1 GRATRLTNDTADVQT
16 NPSWSPDGGRVLY
29 LPRGGVFSAPSLGGT
44 AQQKGPPTAGRPVE
58 SAAWSPDGSTIAY
71 SAGDSLFTYTATSG
85 ARPLARIFEPALCKW
100 SPNAEFIACAS
111 GNVQYLQTGR

>member
-1 GRATRLTNDTADVQT
+1 
-16 NPSWSPDGGRVLY
+16 
-29 LPRGGVFSAPSLGGT
+29 
-44 AQQKGPPTAGRPVE
+44 
-58 SAAWSPDGSTIAY
+58 AAWSPDGSTIAY

-111 GNVQYLQTGR
+111 GNVQYLQTGRWFANRSRSRIVIVRVSDGVTTTVTDSTAMYQSPVWGVDGRSLYVV